1 VPDGTVVITPTQI
14 AELSLT
20 KSTKGNGANVTISQL
35 KSGQRVRVTV
45 ISKADLNTKVVD
57 LNTTEITTITPG
69 PIKPSPAVNPALI
82 DIKPAPKVNA
92 KDPSQAK
99 ISISGI
105 KKNQRVRVTVKSK

>member
-1 VPDGTVVITPTQI
+1 VITPTQI

-20 KSTKGNGANVTISQL
+20 KSTKGNSANISISQL
-35 KSGQRVRVTV
+35 KSGQRVRITV

-57 LNTTEITTITPG
+57 INTTQITTITPG

-82 DIKPAPKVNA
+82 DIKPVGKGTKAAPDKA
-92 KDPSQAK
+92 Q
-99 ISISGI
+99 ISVSGV